1 MKISFHTP
9 NAPKLYAN
17 DGIADKRRARQRGR
31 SGKPERTVQEQTL
44 FTRPVTLGFRDQTR
58 YFPEN
63 AGMFIAQ
70 QALPCSLR
78 APTSVSKLAAPQNQN
93 NDCFSLAII
102 MLLSSSEI
110 HFVFF
115 IESKACDFRQ
125 KKSYHGLCS
134 FKNN

>member
-1 MKISFHTP
+1 MLP
-9 NAPKLYAN
+9 NYMPMIEQQTRDEKM
-17 DGIADKRRARQRGR
+17 GARLRGR
-31 SGKPERTVQEQTL
+31 SGEPELPVQEQTL
-44 FTRPVTLGFRDQTR
+44 FTRPVALGFRDQTR

-78 APTSVSKLAAPQNQN
+78 APTSVSKLAVPQNQN

-115 IESKACDFRQ
+115 IESKACDFLQ
-125 KKSYHGLCS
+125 KKSNHGLCS
-134 FKNN
+134 F